1 MFHVTF
7 SDTTRIALTSPITEV
22 VHQELK
28 DTGNKAELEKVMADY
43 IEHAHGISP
52 ADEHQPF
59 VFGETRE
66 SAGTYFFLGGWTTKD
81 VSCFFLPITNRWIA
95 DWSIA
100 ASPQRRQGFGQY
112 LGVGCQA
119 DRCAHIL

>member
-1 MFHVTF
+1 MDDKVVYPQVLEHLGKCIGGDPSMFHVTF

-28 DTGNKAELEKVMADY
+28 DTGNKAALEKVMADY

-81 VSCFFLPITNRWIA
+81 VSCFFA
-95 DWSIA
+95 DY
-100 ASPQRRQGFGQY
+100 Q
-112 LGVGCQA
+112 
-119 DRCAHIL
+119 